1 MVTGTAT
8 HYILR
13 QMARSAHVLI
23 VEDDREIRTMVS
35 RFLQKH
41 GFRVSAA
48 DNARTMD
55 KILEAAR
62 IDLMVLDLMLP
73 GEDGLSICRR
83 LRAQST
89 MPIVMLTASG
99 EPTAR
104 VVGLEMGADDYVPK
118 PFDPHELLARI
129 KAVLRRASALPTG
142 MESAAPAVM
151 RFSGWWL
158 DTVARE
164 LRNAQDS
171 RVILTSAEFDLLAAF
186 CRHARRTLT
195 RDQLLDL
202 TQGRIGAPMDRSI
215 DILVS
220 RIRRK
225 IERDPRDPELIKT
238 VRSGG
243 YIFTPEVTT
252 E

>member
-1 MVTGTAT
+1 
-8 HYILR
+8 
-13 QMARSAHVLI
+13 MARSPHILI
-23 VEDDREIRTMVS
+23 VEDDREIRIMVS

-41 GFRVSAA
+41 GFRVSVAES
-48 DNARTMD
+48 ARAMD

-62 IDLMVLDLMLP
+62 IDLMILDLMLP

-83 LRAQST
+83 IRAESA
-89 MPIVMLTASG
+89 MPVIMLTASG

-104 VVGLEMGADDYVPK
+104 VVGLEMGADDYIPK
-118 PFDPHELLARI
+118 PFDPYELLARI
-129 KAVLRRASALPTG
+129 KAVLRRASALPAT
-142 MESAAPAVM
+142 MEAAPTAVM
-151 RFSGWWL
+151 RFSGWHL
-158 DTVARE
+158 DTAARE
-164 LRNAQDS
+164 LRNPEQS

-186 CRHARRTLT
+186 CRHAQRTLT

-202 TQGRIGAPMDRSI
+202 TQGRAGAPLDRSI

-225 IERDPRDPELIKT
+225 IERDPRDPDLIKT

>member
-1 MVTGTAT
+1 MS
-8 HYILR
+8 HEPHI
-13 QMARSAHVLI
+13 LI

-41 GFRVSAA
+41 GFRVSVA
-48 DNARTMD
+48 DGPRGMD

-62 IDLMVLDLMLP
+62 IDLMILDLMLP

-83 LRAQST
+83 LRAKSR
-89 MPIVMLTASG
+89 MPVIMLTASG
-99 EPTAR
+99 EPVAR
-104 VVGLEMGADDYVPK
+104 VVGLEMGADDYVSK
-118 PFDPHELLARI
+118 PFDPHELVARI
-129 KAVLRRASALPTG
+129 KAVLRRANALPALTDTAP
-142 MESAAPAVM
+142 SAMGFADWRLDAV
-151 RFSGWWL
+151 
-158 DTVARE
+158 TRE
-164 LRNAQDS
+164 LRNPEGS
-171 RVILTSAEFDLLAAF
+171 RVSLTGAEFELLVVF

-202 TQGRIGAPMDRSI
+202 SQGRAGAALDRSI

-225 IERDPRDPELIKT
+225 IERNPRDPELIKT

-243 YIFTPEVTT
+243 YVFTPEVTT
-252 E
+252 Q

>member
-1 MVTGTAT
+1 
-8 HYILR
+8 
-13 QMARSAHVLI
+13 
-23 VEDDREIRTMVS
+23 MVS

-48 DNARTMD
+48 DNARAMD
-55 KILEAAR
+55 KILPAAR
-62 IDLMVLDLMLP
+62 VDLLLLDIMLP

-83 LRAQST
+83 IRAQST
-89 MPIVMLTASG
+89 MPVIMLTASG

-104 VVGLEMGADDYVPK
+104 VVGLEMGADDYIAK
-118 PFDPHELLARI
+118 PFDPYELLARI
-129 KAVLRRASALPTG
+129 KAVLRRASAMPAA
-142 MESAAPAVM
+142 MEAGAPAIM
-151 RFSGWWL
+151 RFLGWQL
-158 DTVARE
+158 SIVARE
-164 LRNAQDS
+164 LHDPENS
-171 RVILTSAEFDLLAAF
+171 RVILTSAEFDLLTAF
-186 CRHARRTLT
+186 CRHAQRTLT

-202 TQGRIGAPMDRSI
+202 TQGRVGVPLDRSI

-243 YIFTPEVTT
+243 YIFTPDVVAE
-252 E
+252 

>member
-1 MVTGTAT
+1 MV
-8 HYILR
+8 L
-13 QMARSAHVLI
+13 
-23 VEDDREIRTMVS
+23 

-48 DNARTMD
+48 DNARAMD
-55 KILEAAR
+55 KILADAR
-62 IDLMVLDLMLP
+62 IDLMVLDIMLP

-83 LRAQST
+83 IRVESA
-89 MPIVMLTASG
+89 MPVIMLTASG

-104 VVGLEMGADDYVPK
+104 VVGLEMGADDYIPK

-129 KAVLRRASALPTG
+129 KAVLRRANAMPTV
-142 MESAAPAVM
+142 MQAAAPAVM
-151 RFSGWWL
+151 RFSGWQL
-158 DTVARE
+158 NSIARE
-164 LRNAQDS
+164 LINPENS
-171 RVILTSAEFDLLAAF
+171 RVILTSAEFELLTAF
-186 CRHARRTLT
+186 CRHPQRTLT

-202 TQGRIGAPMDRSI
+202 TQGRAGAPLDRSI

-225 IERDPRDPELIKT
+225 IERDPRFPDLIKT

-243 YIFTPEVTT
+243 YIFTPEVTP

>member
-1 MVTGTAT
+1 MG
-8 HYILR
+8 
-13 QMARSAHVLI
+13 RSPHILI

-41 GFRVSAA
+41 GVRVSIAA
-48 DNARTMD
+48 DAPAMD

-62 IDLMVLDLMLP
+62 IDLLVLDLMLP

-83 LRAQST
+83 LRAKST
-89 MPIVMLTASG
+89 LPVIILTASG
-99 EPTAR
+99 EPVAR
-104 VVGLEMGADDYVPK
+104 VVGLEMGADDYVAK

-129 KAVLRRASALPTG
+129 KAVLRRTNAFP
-142 MESAAPAVM
+142 AATEKSPNIM
-151 RFSGWWL
+151 RFAGWHL
-158 DTVARE
+158 DTMARE
-164 LRNAQDS
+164 VRNPEGT
-171 RVILTSAEFDLLAAF
+171 RVILTSAEFDLLTVF

-202 TQGRIGAPMDRSI
+202 SQGRASAAFDRSV

-225 IERDPRDPELIKT
+225 IERNPRDPELIKT

-243 YIFTPEVTT
+243 YLFAPEVTP

>member
-1 MVTGTAT
+1 ME
-8 HYILR
+8 
-13 QMARSAHVLI
+13 RSPHILI

-41 GFRVSAA
+41 EVRVSIAA
-48 DNARTMD
+48 DARAMD
-55 KILEAAR
+55 KILESAR
-62 IDLMVLDLMLP
+62 IDLLVLDLMLP

-83 LRAQST
+83 LRARST
-89 MPIVMLTASG
+89 LPVIMLTASG
-99 EPTAR
+99 EPVAR
-104 VVGLEMGADDYVPK
+104 VVGLEMGADDYVAK

-129 KAVLRRASALPTG
+129 RAVLRRANALP
-142 MESAAPAVM
+142 AAIEKAPSVM
-151 RFSGWWL
+151 RFAGWHL
-158 DTVARE
+158 DTIARE
-164 LRNAQDS
+164 VRNPEGT
-171 RVILTSAEFDLLAAF
+171 RVILTSAEFDLLTVF

-202 TQGRIGAPMDRSI
+202 SQGRASAAFDRSV

-225 IERDPRDPELIKT
+225 IERNSRDPELIKT

-243 YIFTPEVTT
+243 YLFTPEVAA

>member
-1 MVTGTAT
+1 M
-8 HYILR
+8 
-13 QMARSAHVLI
+13 MARSPHILI
-23 VEDDREIRTMVS
+23 VEDDREIRTMVL

-48 DNARTMD
+48 DNARAMD
-55 KILEAAR
+55 KILADAR
-62 IDLMVLDLMLP
+62 IDLMVLDIMLP

-83 LRAQST
+83 IRVESA
-89 MPIVMLTASG
+89 MPVIMLTASG

-104 VVGLEMGADDYVPK
+104 VVGLEMGADDYIPK

-129 KAVLRRASALPTG
+129 KAVLRRANAMPTV
-142 MESAAPAVM
+142 MQAAAPAVM
-151 RFSGWWL
+151 RFSGWQL
-158 DTVARE
+158 NSVARE
-164 LRNAQDS
+164 LINPENS
-171 RVILTSAEFDLLAAF
+171 RVILTSAEFELLTAF
-186 CRHARRTLT
+186 CRHPQRTLT

-202 TQGRIGAPMDRSI
+202 TQGRAGAPLDRSI

-225 IERDPRDPELIKT
+225 IERDPRFPDLIKT

-243 YIFTPEVTT
+243 YIFTPDVTP

>member
-1 MVTGTAT
+1 
-8 HYILR
+8 
-13 QMARSAHVLI
+13 
-23 VEDDREIRTMVS
+23 MVS

-48 DNARTMD
+48 DSARAMD
-55 KILEAAR
+55 KILMAAR
-62 IDLMVLDLMLP
+62 IDLLILDIMLP

-83 LRAQST
+83 IRAQSA
-89 MPIVMLTASG
+89 MPVIMLTASG

-104 VVGLEMGADDYVPK
+104 VVGLEMGADDYIAK
-118 PFDPHELLARI
+118 PFDPYELLARI
-129 KAVLRRASALPTG
+129 KAVLRRASAMPSSMDAGT
-142 MESAAPAVM
+142 PAVM
-151 RFSGWWL
+151 RFLGWQL
-158 DTVARE
+158 NTVARE
-164 LRNAQDS
+164 LHDPENS
-171 RVILTSAEFDLLAAF
+171 RVILTSAEFDLLTAF
-186 CRHARRTLT
+186 CRHAQRTLT

-202 TQGRIGAPMDRSI
+202 TQGRVGVPLDRSI

-225 IERDPRDPELIKT
+225 IERDSRDPELIKT

-243 YIFTPEVTT
+243 YIFTPEVVT

>member
-1 MVTGTAT
+1 MTP
-8 HYILR
+8 L
-13 QMARSAHVLI
+13 MARSSHILI

-41 GFRVSAA
+41 GYRVSAA
-48 DNARTMD
+48 DSARAMD
-55 KILEAAR
+55 KILPAAR
-62 IDLMVLDLMLP
+62 IDLLILDIMLP

-83 LRAQST
+83 IRADSA
-89 MPIVMLTASG
+89 MPVIMLTASG

-104 VVGLEMGADDYVPK
+104 VVGLEMGADDYIAK
-118 PFDPHELLARI
+118 PFDPYELLARI
-129 KAVLRRASALPTG
+129 KAVLRRASAMPAI
-142 MESAAPAVM
+142 MQAATPAIL
-151 RFSGWWL
+151 RFSGWQL
-158 DTVARE
+158 NSVARE
-164 LRNAQDS
+164 LLNPENS
-171 RVILTSAEFDLLAAF
+171 RVILTSAELDLLTAF
-186 CRHARRTLT
+186 CRHPQRTLT

-202 TQGRIGAPMDRSI
+202 TQGRAGAPLDRSI

-243 YIFTPEVTT
+243 YIFTPEVVS

>member
-1 MVTGTAT
+1 
-8 HYILR
+8 
-13 QMARSAHVLI
+13 MARSPHILI
-23 VEDDREIRTMVS
+23 VEDDREIRNMVL

-48 DNARTMD
+48 DSARAMD
-55 KILEAAR
+55 KILAAAR
-62 IDLMVLDLMLP
+62 IDLMILDIMLP

-83 LRAQST
+83 IRVESS
-89 MPIVMLTASG
+89 MPVIMLTASG

-104 VVGLEMGADDYVPK
+104 VVGLEMGADDYIAK
-118 PFDPHELLARI
+118 PFDPYELLARI
-129 KAVLRRASALPTG
+129 KAVLRRANAMPAI
-142 MESAAPAVM
+142 MQAAAPAIM
-151 RFSGWWL
+151 RFSGWQL
-158 DTVARE
+158 NTVGRE
-164 LRNAQDS
+164 LVNPENS

-186 CRHARRTLT
+186 CHHAQRTLT

-202 TQGRIGAPMDRSI
+202 TQGRAGAPLDRSI

-225 IERDPRDPELIKT
+225 IERDSRYPELIKT

-243 YIFTPEVTT
+243 YIFTPEVAT

>member
-1 MVTGTAT
+1 
-8 HYILR
+8 
-13 QMARSAHVLI
+13 MARSPHILT

-48 DNARTMD
+48 DSARAMD
-55 KILEAAR
+55 KILSAAR
-62 IDLMVLDLMLP
+62 VDLLLLDIMLP

-83 LRAQST
+83 IRAQSA
-89 MPIVMLTASG
+89 MPVIMLTASG

-104 VVGLEMGADDYVPK
+104 VVGLEMGADDYIAK
-118 PFDPHELLARI
+118 PFDPYELLARI
-129 KAVLRRASALPTG
+129 KAVLRRATAMPAA
-142 MESAAPAVM
+142 MEAGAPAIM
-151 RFSGWWL
+151 RFLGWQL
-158 DTVARE
+158 SIVARE
-164 LRNAQDS
+164 LHDPEKS
-171 RVILTSAEFDLLAAF
+171 RVILTSAEFDLLTAF
-186 CRHARRTLT
+186 CRHAQRTLT

-202 TQGRIGAPMDRSI
+202 TQGRVGVPLDRSI

-243 YIFTPEVTT
+243 YIFTPDVVAE
-252 E
+252 

>member
-1 MVTGTAT
+1 MV
-8 HYILR
+8 L
-13 QMARSAHVLI
+13 
-23 VEDDREIRTMVS
+23 

-48 DNARTMD
+48 DNARAMD
-55 KILEAAR
+55 RILADAR
-62 IDLMVLDLMLP
+62 IDLMVLDIMLP

-83 LRAQST
+83 IRVESA
-89 MPIVMLTASG
+89 MPVIMLTASG

-104 VVGLEMGADDYVPK
+104 VVGLEMGADDYIPK

-129 KAVLRRASALPTG
+129 KAVLRRANAMPTV
-142 MESAAPAVM
+142 MQAAAPAVM
-151 RFSGWWL
+151 RFSGWQL
-158 DTVARE
+158 NSVARE
-164 LRNAQDS
+164 LINPENS
-171 RVILTSAEFDLLAAF
+171 RVILTSAEFELLTAF
-186 CRHARRTLT
+186 CRHPQRTLT

-202 TQGRIGAPMDRSI
+202 TQGRAGAPLDRSI

-225 IERDPRDPELIKT
+225 IERDPRFPDLIKT

-243 YIFTPEVTT
+243 YIFTPEVTP

>member
-1 MVTGTAT
+1 MV
-8 HYILR
+8 L
-13 QMARSAHVLI
+13 
-23 VEDDREIRTMVS
+23 

-48 DNARTMD
+48 DNARAMD
-55 KILEAAR
+55 KILADAR
-62 IDLMVLDLMLP
+62 IDLMVLDIMLP

-83 LRAQST
+83 IRVESA
-89 MPIVMLTASG
+89 MPVIMLTASG

-104 VVGLEMGADDYVPK
+104 VVGLEMGADDYIPK

-129 KAVLRRASALPTG
+129 KAVLRRANAMPTV
-142 MESAAPAVM
+142 MQAAAPAVM
-151 RFSGWWL
+151 RFSGWQL
-158 DTVARE
+158 NSVARE
-164 LRNAQDS
+164 LINPENS
-171 RVILTSAEFDLLAAF
+171 RVILTSAEFELLTAF
-186 CRHARRTLT
+186 CRHPQRTLT

-202 TQGRIGAPMDRSI
+202 TQGRAGAPLDRSI

-225 IERDPRDPELIKT
+225 IERDPRFPDLIKT

-243 YIFTPEVTT
+243 YIFTPDVTP